1 MAVNSAIMS
10 SMANSTKIRPLGR
23 LIDKADSPFWVI
35 GPDGRLVFLS
45 AAVGDWLTVEPES
58 LIGRRCLA
66 GTSITDDPLDFLAA
80 SLAPPPGILK
90 YGTASLLIQPTF
102 PGAKSRRI
110 AALDTRF
117 VRLGQGDDTI
127 TLAVAG
133 SFHDHVVDPVIDA
146 AVVLRRQLDSWRRRH
161 ESIAQGVS
169 VGNSRLAQRIGKQIR
184 LAGSVRSDVLILSP
198 PGCFAESV
206 AESVHQN
213 SAAGEPLATIEGPLM
228 DAELV
233 DASLAA
239 VIAHLVDSESSKA
252 TAILKGIDQ
261 TPLEAQLRLVGH
273 LRDWKHRLRLIAIAS
288 GSAEVSKTA
297 AAEPKSEIDVLLD
310 ESPPVGITPPLADH
324 LCGLTIRLIP
334 LADRVADLPMIATAM
349 LDRRR
354 AGGDGLADRFARAA
368 LDAMVIYPWPDN
380 FRELDQ
386 AIRHAMRSCPG
397 QVIGLEHLPL
407 AIRSYRP
414 NESVPKQQQTI
425 DLDQV
430 VAQFE
435 SDLIRQ
441 ALESSEGNRAE
452 AARKLNISRARLLRK
467 LESIG
472 DGDSP

>member
-1 MAVNSAIMS
+1 
-10 SMANSTKIRPLGR
+10 MANSTKIRPLGR
-23 LIDKADSPFWVI
+23 LIDKANSPFWVI

-90 YGTASLLIQPTF
+90 SGTASLLIQPTF

-117 VRLGQGDDTI
+117 VRLGQGDESI

-133 SFHDHVVDPVIDA
+133 SFQDHLADPVIDA

-161 ESIAQGVS
+161 ETIAQGVS
-169 VGNSRLAQRIGKQIR
+169 VGNSRLAQRLGKQIR
-184 LAGSVRSDVLILSP
+184 LAGTVRSDVLIVSP
-198 PGCFAESV
+198 PGCFAESI
-206 AESVHQN
+206 AASVHQC
-213 SAAGEPLATIEGPLM
+213 SAAGEPIATIDGPLM
-228 DAELV
+228 DAELL

-239 VIAHLVDSESSKA
+239 VIAHLADSETSRA

-261 TPLEAQLRLVGH
+261 TPLEAQLRLVEH
-273 LRDWKHRLRLIAIAS
+273 LRESNDRLRLIAIAS
-288 GSAEVSKTA
+288 DSAVVSSGADT
-297 AAEPKSEIDVLLD
+297 EPNPDLDVFLEASL
-310 ESPPVGITPPLADH
+310 PVGITPPLADH
-324 LCGLTIRLIP
+324 LCGLTIRLHP
-334 LADRVADLPMIATAM
+334 LADRIADLPMIATAM

-435 SDLIRQ
+435 SDLIRE
-441 ALESSEGNRAE
+441 ALESSAGNRAE

>member
-1 MAVNSAIMS
+1 
-10 SMANSTKIRPLGR
+10 MANSTKIRPLGR
-23 LIDKADSPFWVI
+23 LIDKANSPFWVI
-35 GPDGRLVFLS
+35 GPDGCLVYLS

-80 SLAPPPGILK
+80 SLAAPPGILK

-117 VRLGQGDDTI
+117 VRLGRDDEAI

-133 SFHDHVVDPVIDA
+133 SFHDHVADPVIDA

-161 ESIAQGVS
+161 ESIAQGVF

-198 PGCFAESV
+198 PGCFAESI
-206 AESVHQN
+206 AASVHQH
-213 SAAGEPLATIEGPLM
+213 SAAGEPLATIDGPLM
-228 DAELV
+228 DAELL

-239 VIAHLVDSESSKA
+239 VIVHLADSDTSTA

-261 TPLEAQLRLVGH
+261 TPLEAQLRLVEH
-273 LRDWKHRLRLIAIAS
+273 LRESKHRLRLIAIA
-288 GSAEVSKTA
+288 GDRAEISTTA
-297 AAEPKSEIDVLLD
+297 DTEPHPELDVFLE
-310 ESPPVGITPPLADH
+310 ESLPVGIMPPLADH
-324 LCGLTIRLIP
+324 LCGLAIRLNP
-334 LADRVADLPMIATAM
+334 LADRIADLPLIATAM

-386 AIRHAMRSCPG
+386 AVRHAMRSCPG

-414 NESVPKQQQTI
+414 NESVPKPQQTI

-430 VAQFE
+430 VARFE
-435 SDLIRQ
+435 SDLIRE
-441 ALESSEGNRAE
+441 ALEASDGNRAE

-467 LESIG
+467 LESID

>member
-1 MAVNSAIMS
+1 M
-10 SMANSTKIRPLGR
+10 
-23 LIDKADSPFWVI
+23 
-35 GPDGRLVFLS
+35 
-45 AAVGDWLTVEPES
+45 
-58 LIGRRCLA
+58 
-66 GTSITDDPLDFLAA
+66 
-80 SLAPPPGILK
+80 
-90 YGTASLLIQPTF
+90 
-102 PGAKSRRI
+102 
-110 AALDTRF
+110 
-117 VRLGQGDDTI
+117 
-127 TLAVAG
+127 
-133 SFHDHVVDPVIDA
+133 
-146 AVVLRRQLDSWRRRH
+146 
-161 ESIAQGVS
+161 
-169 VGNSRLAQRIGKQIR
+169 
-184 LAGSVRSDVLILSP
+184 
-198 PGCFAESV
+198 
-206 AESVHQN
+206 
-213 SAAGEPLATIEGPLM
+213 
-228 DAELV
+228 
-233 DASLAA
+233 
-239 VIAHLVDSESSKA
+239 
-252 TAILKGIDQ
+252 
-261 TPLEAQLRLVGH
+261 
-273 LRDWKHRLRLIAIAS
+273 RLIAIAS